1 LSERWKLTEEERK
14 RLVTKCPRC
23 GSGNLDPSGGPNSAN
38 GWVKCYDCG
47 HGPFWWL
54 KGSNEI
60 LIFDAIRKPF
70 PEGTSEF
77 AKTCTSALI
86 AFIERE
92 GETKVNVVYHGVTL
106 KDLEELKTKIE
117 NKISL
122 YDDKAKGGE
131 N

>member
-1 LSERWKLTEEERK
+1 
-14 RLVTKCPRC
+14 
-23 GSGNLDPSGGPNSAN
+23 
-38 GWVKCYDCG
+38 
-47 HGPFWWL
+47 L
-54 KGSNEI
+54 KEI
-60 LIFDAIRKPF
+60 LIFDELRKPF

-77 AKTCTSALI
+77 AKTCTSTLI